1 MNKRDKDRLTKIV
14 REIMSIKYMMIIIDK
29 LYRKEVITM
38 DEHERMIKA
47 CKKEIDTWSKKGGL
61 LWKKEK

>member
-1 MNKRDKDRLTKIV
+1 MNKREKDRLTKIV
-14 REIMSIKYMMIIIDK
+14 REIMSIKYMMVIIDK

-47 CKKEIDTWSKKGGL
+47 CKKEIDMWSKKGGL